1 MFLYL
6 FKCLSLYSYIR
17 VWYMHA
23 HHSNRSLSRAVA
35 VALSATDRVLVCVCV
50 WSYAF
55 AEDVS
60 LSPSIG
66 SLLCVVAAVAD
77 DGGGGIVGCVSVS
90 VSYRLINNLVF
101 ILSGALA
108 AAMVTCL
115 SHFTAFSIF
124 RITCPTIFCTI
135 YRYIHIYIYYT
146 YVN

>member
-1 MFLYL
+1 MHTIAIVVSHVQLQLLSQQPIVCLY
-6 FKCLSLYSYIR
+6 
-17 VWYMHA
+17 
-23 HHSNRSLSRAVA
+23 
-35 VALSATDRVLVCVCV
+35 VCVCV

-66 SLLCVVAAVAD
+66 SLLCVVAAAAD

-135 YRYIHIYIYYT
+135 YRYIHIYILHIL
-146 YVN
+146 YVCRLVVVAKGRIN